1 MSHGV
6 QLPDSEMIDHVA
18 MHKLRWT
25 ENLASN
31 EQQAHEELSVDIMSI
46 VENSDMMCLEL
57 LEPKFY

>member
-31 EQQAHEELSVDIMSI
+31 EQQQAHEELSVDISCQLWKI
-46 VENSDMMCLEL
+46 VT
-57 LEPKFY
+57 